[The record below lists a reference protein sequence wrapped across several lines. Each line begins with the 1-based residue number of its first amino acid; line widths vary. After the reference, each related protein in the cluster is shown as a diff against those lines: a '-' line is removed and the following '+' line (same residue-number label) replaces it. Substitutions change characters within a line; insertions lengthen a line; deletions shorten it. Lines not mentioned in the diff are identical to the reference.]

1 MQTNNPV
8 AIGKAHVL
16 IVDDNPILLR
26 TVKEMIQERYS
37 VAIAVSGS
45 QAFMAIE
52 NKKPDII
59 LLDYEMPYSDGAD
72 VIKQLHSNPLTRD
85 IPVVFLTASADRDTV
100 TKLISLNPAG
110 YMLKPPAKQK
120 LMDMIRDTLEKNNE

>member
-1 MQTNNPV
+1 MQTNSTV
-8 AIGKAHVL
+8 ANGKAHIL

-26 TVKEMIQERYS
+26 TVKEMIQDHYS
-37 VAIAVSGS
+37 VAIAVSGT

-52 NKKPDII
+52 NKKPDVI

-72 VIKQLHSNPLTRD
+72 VIQQLHSNPLTKD
-85 IPVVFLTASADRDTV
+85 IPVVFLTATADRDTV
-100 TKLISLNPAG
+100 TKLISLSPAG

-120 LMDMIRDTLEKNNE
+120 LMDMLTDILEKNK